1 MPRTATSSGG
11 PTAHSPTGGRRSS
24 RGRETVD
31 GGYHRAVADVT
42 DLVTLERIR
51 AAARRLEGVA
61 LRTPLLAWDG
71 STWLKP
77 ESLQPV
83 GSFKI
88 RGAYAK
94 ISSLT
99 DAQRSAG
106 VITYSSGNHAQ
117 GVARAAR
124 ILGVRATIVM
134 PDKAPAI
141 KVAGVERDGAR
152 IVRCGPASDERRA
165 VAERLATDEG
175 LTLVPPY
182 DDLEVIAGQGTIGLE
197 VVDQLPGLTSV
208 FIPVGGGGLSSGIA
222 TAVKS
227 LRPDARVIGV
237 EPELAADARDSLRAG
252 RIVAWSADDVGR
264 TSADGM
270 RALQLGDAPFAH
282 LVRYLDEIVTVSED
296 EIAAATREAAARA
309 RLVVEPSGATALAA
323 HLSGRAG
330 SDAARVVVISGG
342 NVDPDR
348 YAAILAG

>member
-1 MPRTATSSGG
+1 MP
-11 PTAHSPTGGRRSS
+11 P
-24 RGRETVD
+24 E
-31 GGYHRAVADVT
+31 
-42 DLVTLERIR
+42 LVTLARIR
-51 AAARRLEGVA
+51 AAASRLEGVA
-61 LRTPLLAWDG
+61 LRTPLLAWDET
-71 STWLKP
+71 TWLKP

-94 ISSLT
+94 VSSLT
-99 DAQRSAG
+99 DAERAAG

-124 ILGVRATIVM
+124 LLGTPATIVM
-134 PDKAPAI
+134 PDNAPAI

-152 IVRCGPASDERRA
+152 IVRCGPGSDERRA
-165 VAERLATDEG
+165 VAERLARDEG

-182 DDLEVIAGQGTIGLE
+182 DDPEVIAGQGSIGLE
-197 VVDQLPGLTSV
+197 LGEQLPALTSV
-208 FIPVGGGGLSSGIA
+208 LVPVGGGGLSSGVA
-222 TAVKS
+222 TAVKG

-252 RIVAWSADDVGR
+252 RIVAWSAEDVGR

-270 RALQLGDAPFAH
+270 RAQQLGEAPFAH
-282 LVRYLDEIVTVSED
+282 LSRHLDEIVTVTED
-296 EIAAATREAAARA
+296 EIADATRRIAAHA

-330 SDAARVVVISGG
+330 SDAARVVIVSGG
-342 NVDPDR
+342 NVDPER
-348 YAAILAG
+348 YAAILARKPA